1 MLLHHQ
7 AGMKHASKLA
17 AATHGVTVPLRADA
31 QSVKQ
36 QQLWQAGCQLL
47 AFQQDRACPC
57 RRGPSLASCRVGGPL
72 TSLWQGTLCAS
83 PAKGWVSL
91 SHPKKLE
98 FCTAKASITQHAPL
112 M

>member
-1 MLLHHQ
+1 
-7 AGMKHASKLA
+7 MKHASKLA

-57 RRGPSLASCRVGGPL
+57 RRGPSLASCRVGGPAHFSVAGNPVRI
-72 TSLWQGTLCAS
+72 TSQGVGVT
-83 PAKGWVSL
+83 VT
-91 SHPKKLE
+91 PKKIRVLH
-98 FCTAKASITQHAPL
+98 CKG
-112 M
+112 